1 MRTAL
6 IVSFILHGG
15 LVAAMQTAFPIALF
29 QTPVQVYHVELIR
42 PPMDPVDDDAGGT
55 DLSAETP
62 EDKKPPEPTEDTISL
77 DTKDKKYVS
86 YARIIKEKLLS
97 RWEYPQAARDNLI
110 EGTCLVLFTLDRQGA
125 LQGIRILQAASHPI
139 LDKEAERAIQAAS
152 PFPPFPGSVTVQ
164 RLNIKANFAYRLT
177 SKRH

>member
-6 IVSFILHGG
+6 IISFILHTG
-15 LVAAMQTAFPIALF
+15 LVAAMQTDFPITLF
-29 QTPVQVYHVELIR
+29 QTPVQVYHVEFIR
-42 PPMDPVDDDAGGT
+42 PPMDPIDDEEAGT
-55 DLSAETP
+55 DLTRETP
-62 EDKKPPEPTEDTISL
+62 EDKKPPEKTEDTISL
-77 DTKDKKYVS
+77 DTKDERYVS

-125 LQGIRILQAASHPI
+125 LQGIQILQNASHPI
-139 LDKEAERAIQAAS
+139 LDTEAERAIQAAS

-177 SKRH
+177 AKKH